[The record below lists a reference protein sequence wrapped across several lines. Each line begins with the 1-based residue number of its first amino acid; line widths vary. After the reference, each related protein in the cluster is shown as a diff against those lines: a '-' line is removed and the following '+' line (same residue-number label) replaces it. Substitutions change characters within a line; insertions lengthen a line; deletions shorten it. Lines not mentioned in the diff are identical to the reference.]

1 MNSEPS
7 GTDEDIH
14 GGENAID
21 IFILCKDARDSQQ
34 LAGQLTPPGYRVTLF
49 SESTDLV
56 ESLRAGK
63 PNLLICDTT
72 GPEQDGYE
80 VCREIKKDDDLWR
93 IPVLLITGVASL
105 GDLLIVLDSNADNF
119 IARPYDPQYLLSL
132 VDMMLNSAVEKPDP
146 EKIRTQFKIQ
156 HEDREYVITADRR
169 KLLEFLL
176 SSFEIAVSRAADLG
190 QAQNAFDGLKSA
202 LERRV
207 AERTSELSTETA
219 RLQTISNG
227 QVRDLE
233 NARNTLAGLR
243 TEGEALKSR
252 IEEREKVIAGKTEE
266 MARLTQ
272 ELESTRSRLAE
283 SDDMVRTLGIEK
295 NELESALRGDAE
307 TLNRDL
313 EQARSDLSAT
323 KKELEEVSGHSE
335 NLETQL
341 AGLKHEYEESEKAL
355 STRSIECEQIKSALT
370 SERNRADAAEQEV
383 KSIMQEKA
391 RSEQDLRLMVEDIT
405 GKAKQ
410 LSEDSMR
417 LSDEM
422 AAEKELRAKAEQQ
435 YSELV
440 QEAAKKE
447 AAFVAEKGTFM
458 EHHDALQ
465 QKYDALTESVGA
477 ERQKSATLEAN
488 LARVTAA
495 HEQIAGEMQALQ
507 ERFDAT
513 VVSLEAEKR
522 MRAGVEKSVQEITD
536 TKDGE
541 VQALNTTLGALRQ
554 DLETARASLVLA
566 EQERDAARS
575 AHKSISDEL
584 AAAELAKA
592 QSEKLAQSAVS
603 GMEQAHE
610 ELETERRMRHAA
622 EEKISEITQVKEN
635 IEQTL
640 NATSE
645 QTVAKEREQL
655 ATIQGLSDNL
665 ASESD
670 ARSAAEEN
678 LARVAREKEQVE
690 QNLRAITEAK
700 SAEDA
705 RYEDAVKKISD
716 DLRTALDR
724 QRSLEEQLLKADRE
738 QTEKETALRSLAAE
752 IEQAG
757 AALEAEKERCYA
769 AQEACAEAKDALA
782 LLRKKTQIPSALI
795 EEVPIQNHVMVTKR
809 PDLPTVIM
817 HGPQAL
823 ARKEVDHLVPVQR
836 PADPVRTDAIPET
849 DAPQVRIRTVE
860 DLFEEV
866 PKELDIDDLSDAS
879 PALGRAGNM
888 TGHRTP
894 ESTGDD
900 TIGTG
905 TDDGTA
911 PENSEPEEA
920 DGTKNEDETGEDEV
934 DEGDNESTSGKEQS
948 AKAGSASF
956 SRQQWFDLMK
966 WAHNAD
972 ALSHE
977 DRIRFIKLGRL
988 IQKGRRLTGRQEA
1001 QLAELVTL
1009 AHAMGYRI
1017 EE

>member
-34 LAGQLTPPGYRVTLF
+34 LIGQLTPPGYRVTLF
-49 SESTDLV
+49 LESTDLV

-190 QAQNAFDGLKSA
+190 QIQSTLDGLKST

-219 RLQTISNG
+219 RLQMISNG

-233 NARNTLAGLR
+233 NARKALAGLK
-243 TEGEALKSR
+243 TEAESLKSR
-252 IEEREKVIAGKTEE
+252 IEEREKVIAGKTEDL
-266 MARLTQ
+266 ARLTQ
-272 ELESTRSRLAE
+272 ELESTRARLAE
-283 SDDMVRTLGIEK
+283 SDDMVRTLGTEK
-295 NELESALRGDAE
+295 TELELALRGDAE

-313 EQARSDLSAT
+313 EQARSDLSAA
-323 KKELEEVSGHSE
+323 KKELAEVSGFRAE
-335 NLETQL
+335 LEAQL
-341 AGLKHEYEESEKAL
+341 ARLKEQYEESEKAL
-355 STRSIECEQIKSALT
+355 SSRSIEFEQIKSALI
-370 SERNRADAAEQEV
+370 SEKNRADAAEQEV

-391 RSEQDLRLMVEDIT
+391 RSEQDLRQMVEDIT

-410 LSEDSMR
+410 LSQDSMR
-417 LSDEM
+417 FADELT
-422 AAEKELRAKAEQQ
+422 AEKEQRAKVEQQ
-435 YSELV
+435 YSELA
-440 QEAAKKE
+440 QETAKKE

-465 QKYDALTESVGA
+465 QKYDVLTESVGA

-488 LARVTAA
+488 LAHITAA
-495 HEQIAGEMQALQ
+495 HEQTATEMQALQ
-507 ERFDAT
+507 ERLDAAAA
-513 VVSLEAEKR
+513 SLESEKR
-522 MRAGVEKSVQEITD
+522 MRAGVETKIQEITD
-536 TKDGE
+536 AKDQE
-541 VQALNTTLGALRQ
+541 MQVLNANMGALRQ
-554 DLETARASLVLA
+554 DLEAARASLIHA
-566 EQERDAARS
+566 EQERDASRD

-584 AAAELAKA
+584 AAAEFAKI
-592 QSEKLAQSAVS
+592 QSEKLARSAATE
-603 GMEQAHE
+603 MEQAHE
-610 ELETERRMRHAA
+610 ELESERRMRHAA
-622 EEKISEITQVKEN
+622 EEKLSEITQVKEH
-635 IEQTL
+635 IEQNL
-640 NATSE
+640 SASAGQAAAHE
-645 QTVAKEREQL
+645 QEMLAK
-655 ATIQGLSDNL
+655 IQDLSASL
-665 ASESD
+665 ASENE
-670 ARSAAEEN
+670 ARRAAEEN
-678 LARVAREKEQVE
+678 LAQVSREKEQAE
-690 QNLRAITEAK
+690 QNLHAVASAK
-700 SAEDA
+700 ASEDA
-705 RYEDAVKKISD
+705 RREDTVKKLSD
-716 DLRTALDR
+716 DLRAALDR
-724 QRSLEEQLLKADRE
+724 QRSLEEELHKAGQE
-738 QTEKETALRSLAAE
+738 QNEKVATLRSLALE
-752 IEQAG
+752 IDQAG
-757 AALEAEKERCYA
+757 AEIEAEKEKRHA
-769 AQEACAEAKDALA
+769 AEEECAEAKDALA
-782 LLRKKTQIPSALI
+782 ALRKKTQIPSALI
-795 EEVPIQNHVMVTKR
+795 EEVPIQNHMIVTKR
-809 PDLPTVIM
+809 PDFPTVIM

-836 PADPVRTDAIPET
+836 PADPVRTDVIPET

-860 DLFEEV
+860 DLFEE
-866 PKELDIDDLSDAS
+866 PGELDIDDLSDAVTA
-879 PALGRAGNM
+879 PGLAGNVP
-888 TGHRTP
+888 GHRAP
-894 ESTGDD
+894 ETTGDD
-900 TIGTG
+900 TIDTG
-905 TDDGTA
+905 AEDDEDESG
-911 PENSEPEEA
+911 ECEPDEA
-920 DGTKNEDETGEDEV
+920 DDTTDEDETGD
-934 DEGDNESTSGKEQS
+934 DGAGEGDEESESGKEPLPED
-948 AKAGSASF
+948 ATPTF

-966 WAHNAD
+966 WAHTANG
-972 ALSHE
+972 LSHE
-977 DRIRFIKLGRL
+977 DRIRFVKLGRL

-1009 AHAMGYRI
+1009 AHAMGYRTK
-1017 EE
+1017 E

>member
-7 GTDEDIH
+7 GTDEDIR

-21 IFILCKDARDSQQ
+21 IFILCKDARESQQ
-34 LAGQLTPPGYRVTLF
+34 LAGQLTSPGYRVTLF
-49 SESTDLV
+49 SESTDLFD
-56 ESLRAGK
+56 SLRAGK

-190 QAQNAFDGLKSA
+190 QVQDTLDGLKST

-207 AERTSELSTETA
+207 AERTSELGTETA
-219 RLQTISNG
+219 RIQMISNG
-227 QVRDLE
+227 QARDLE
-233 NARNTLAGLR
+233 NARKALTGLK
-243 TEGEALKSR
+243 TEGESLKSR
-252 IEEREKVIAGKTEE
+252 IEEHEKVIAGKTEE

-272 ELESTRSRLAE
+272 ELESTRARLAE
-283 SDDMVRTLGIEK
+283 SDDMVRTLGTEK

-313 EQARSDLSAT
+313 EQVRSDLSAT
-323 KKELEEVSGHSE
+323 KKELADVTGHRAD
-335 NLETQL
+335 LETQL
-341 AGLKHEYEESEKAL
+341 AGLKQEYEESKKAFSAL
-355 STRSIECEQIKSALT
+355 SIEIEQVKSALT
-370 SERNRADAAEQEV
+370 GEKNRADAAEQEV

-391 RSEQDLRLMVEDIT
+391 RSEQDLRQMVEDIT

-410 LSEDSMR
+410 ISEDHMR
-417 LSDEM
+417 LSDEL

-435 YSELV
+435 YSELA

-447 AAFVAEKGTFM
+447 AAFFAEKGTFM

-465 QKYDALTESVGA
+465 QKYDALSESVGA
-477 ERQKSATLEAN
+477 ERQKSATREAD

-495 HEQIAGEMQALQ
+495 YDQVSGEKQALQ
-507 ERFDAT
+507 EQFDAT
-513 VVSLEAEKR
+513 VALLEAEKG
-522 MRAGVEKSVQEITD
+522 MRAGVEKRIQEIAD

-541 VQALNTTLGALRQ
+541 VQALNTTLGTLRQ

-566 EQERDAARS
+566 EQERDAARG

-592 QSEKLAQSAVS
+592 QSEKLARSAAS
-603 GMEQAHE
+603 EMEQAHD

-622 EEKISEITQVKEN
+622 EEKLSEITQVKET
-635 IEQTL
+635 IEQHM
-640 NATSE
+640 NASAG
-645 QTVAKEREQL
+645 QAAALGREQL
-655 ATIQGLSDNL
+655 AQIQDLSISL
-665 ASESD
+665 TSESD
-670 ARSAAEEN
+670 ARREAEEK
-678 LARVAREKEQVE
+678 LVRVTREKEQVE
-690 QNLRAITEAK
+690 LDLQAITDAK
-700 SAEDA
+700 AAEDG
-705 RYEDAVKKISD
+705 RREDTLKKLSD
-716 DLRTALDR
+716 DLNTALGR
-724 QRSLEEQLLKADRE
+724 QRSLEEQLRKAGQE
-738 QTEKETALRSLAAE
+738 QTEKEAALRSLAVE

-757 AALEAEKERCYA
+757 AELDAEKEKRRA
-769 AQEACAEAKDALA
+769 AEEACAEAKEALS

-795 EEVPIQNHVMVTKR
+795 EEVPIQNHMMVTKK
-809 PDLPTVIM
+809 PDLPTVII

-823 ARKEVDHLVPVQR
+823 ARKEVDHLAPVQR
-836 PADPVRTDAIPET
+836 PAVQGKDSAMPET

-860 DLFEEV
+860 DLFEE
-866 PKELDIDDLSDAS
+866 PRELDIDDLSDAVPVS
-879 PALGRAGNM
+879 GPAATLQEHRAPDTTVNDTIDTETDDDAEPGM
-888 TGHRTP
+888 CEP
-894 ESTGDD
+894 DEADD
-900 TIGTG
+900 TSE
-905 TDDGTA
+905 
-911 PENSEPEEA
+911 EN
-920 DGTKNEDETGEDEV
+920 ETGEED
-934 DEGDNESTSGKEQS
+934 DEGGDENASGNEQPSET
-948 AKAGSASF
+948 GSPSF

-966 WAHNAD
+966 WAHNAG

-1017 EE
+1017 NE

>member
-132 VDMMLNSAVEKPDP
+132 VDMMLNSSVEKPDP

-190 QAQNAFDGLKSA
+190 QAQNSLDGLKST

-219 RLQTISNG
+219 RLQTVSNG

-233 NARNTLAGLR
+233 NARKALLG
-243 TEGEALKSR
+243 LKSEAESLKSQ
-252 IEEREKVIAGKTEE
+252 IEEREKVLAGKTEE
-266 MARLTQ
+266 MTRLTQ

-283 SDDMVRTLGIEK
+283 ADDMVRTLGTEK

-313 EQARSDLSAT
+313 EQARSDLSVT
-323 KKELEEVSGHSE
+323 KKELAEVLGFRAD
-335 NLETQL
+335 LEAQL
-341 AGLKHEYEESEKAL
+341 DGLKEQYGESEKAL
-355 STRSIECEQIKSALT
+355 SSRSLEFEQIKSALT
-370 SERNRADAAEQEV
+370 SEKNRADTAEQEV

-391 RSEQDLRLMVEDIT
+391 RSEQDLRQMVEDIT

-435 YSELV
+435 YSELA
-440 QEAAKKE
+440 QEVAKKE

-477 ERQKSATLEAN
+477 ERQKSATLEAD
-488 LARVTAA
+488 LARITTA
-495 HEQIAGEMQALQ
+495 HEQTATEILALQ
-507 ERFDAT
+507 EQLDTAAE
-513 VVSLEAEKR
+513 SLETEKR
-522 MRAGVEKSVQEITD
+522 MRDGVETRIQEITD
-536 TKDGE
+536 AKDRE
-541 VQALNTTLGALRQ
+541 IQALNATLGALRQ
-554 DLETARASLVLA
+554 DLEAARAGLIHA
-566 EQERDAARS
+566 EQERDAARD

-584 AAAELAKA
+584 LAAELAKA
-592 QSEKLAQSAVS
+592 QSEKLARSAVS

-610 ELETERRMRHAA
+610 ELESERRMCHAA
-622 EEKISEITQVKEN
+622 EEKLSEITQVKEH
-635 IEQTL
+635 IEQNL
-640 NATSE
+640 SASAGQAAAYE
-645 QTVAKEREQL
+645 QELLVK
-655 ATIQGLSDNL
+655 IQDLSASL
-665 ASESD
+665 ASENE
-670 ARSAAEEN
+670 ARRAAEEN
-678 LARVAREKEQVE
+678 LAQASREKEQAE
-690 QNLRAITEAK
+690 QNLQAVASAK
-700 SAEDA
+700 ASEDA
-705 RYEDAVKKISD
+705 RREDTVKKLSD
-716 DLRTALDR
+716 DLRAALDR
-724 QRSLEEQLLKADRE
+724 QRSLEEEIHKAGQE
-738 QTEKETALRSLAAE
+738 QNEKEADLRSLALE

-757 AALEAEKERCYA
+757 AEIEAEKEKRHA
-769 AQEACAEAKDALA
+769 AEEECAEAKDALA
-782 LLRKKTQIPSALI
+782 ALRKKTQIPSALI
-795 EEVPIQNHVMVTKR
+795 EEVPIQNHMVVTKR

-823 ARKEVDHLVPVQR
+823 VRKDVDHLVPVQR
-836 PADPVRTDAIPET
+836 PADPVRSDDIPET

-860 DLFEEV
+860 DLFEEE
-866 PKELDIDDLSDAS
+866 PKELDINDLSDAIPS
-879 PALGRAGNM
+879 FGREGDV
-888 TGHRTP
+888 TGPRAP
-894 ESTGDD
+894 ESTRDD

-905 TDDGTA
+905 TDDYIV
-911 PENSEPEEA
+911 PDDREPDNA
-920 DGTKNEDETGEDEV
+920 DNTTDEDETGEDEAG
-934 DEGDNESTSGKEQS
+934 EGDDESTPGQEQS
-948 AKAGSASF
+948 YEAGSPSF

-966 WAHNAD
+966 WAHNAE

-988 IQKGRRLTGRQEA
+988 IQKGRRLTGRQDA

-1017 EE
+1017 KE

>member
-14 GGENAID
+14 GGENVID
-21 IFILCKDARDSQQ
+21 IFILCKDARDSQN
-34 LAGQLTPPGYRVTLF
+34 LAGQLTPPGYRVTIF

-80 VCREIKKDDDLWR
+80 VCREIKKDEDLWR

-132 VDMMLNSAVEKPDP
+132 VDMMLNSGVEKPDP

-156 HEDREYVITADRR
+156 HEEREYVITADRR

-190 QAQNAFDGLKSA
+190 QAENALDGLKST

-219 RLQTISNG
+219 RLQTVSNG

-233 NARNTLAGLR
+233 NARNALAGLKN
-243 TEGEALKSR
+243 EVESLKSR
-252 IEEREKVIAGKTEE
+252 IEEREKVLAGKMEE
-266 MARLTQ
+266 MTRLTQ

-283 SDDMVRTLGIEK
+283 ADDMVRTLGTEK

-323 KKELEEVSGHSE
+323 KKELAEVSGFRAD
-335 NLETQL
+335 LEAQL
-341 AGLKHEYEESEKAL
+341 AGLKEQYEESEKAV
-355 STRSIECEQIKSALT
+355 SSRSIEFEQTKSALT
-370 SERNRADAAEQEV
+370 SEKNRADAAEQEV

-391 RSEQDLRLMVEDIT
+391 RSEQDLRQMVEDIT

-435 YSELV
+435 YSELA

-458 EHHDALQ
+458 EHHDTLQ

-477 ERQKSATLEAN
+477 ERQKSATLEVG
-488 LARVTAA
+488 LASITAA
-495 HEQIAGEMQALQ
+495 HEQTSTEMLALQ
-507 ERFDAT
+507 EQLDAASA
-513 VVSLEAEKR
+513 SLEAEKR
-522 MRAGVEKSVQEITD
+522 MRAGVEKSIQEITD
-536 TKDGE
+536 AKDRE
-541 VQALNTTLGALRQ
+541 MQALNATLGALRQ
-554 DLETARASLVLA
+554 DMEEARASLIHA
-566 EQERDAARS
+566 EQERDAARD
-575 AHKSISDEL
+575 AHKGIRDEL

-592 QSEKLAQSAVS
+592 QSEKLARAAAAE
-603 GMEQAHE
+603 MEQVHE
-610 ELETERRMRHAA
+610 ELESERRMHHAA
-622 EEKISEITQVKEN
+622 EEKLSEITQVKEH
-635 IEQTL
+635 IEQNL
-640 NATSE
+640 SASAGQAAVHE
-645 QTVAKEREQL
+645 QELLAK
-655 ATIQGLSDNL
+655 IQDLSASL
-665 ASESD
+665 ASENE
-670 ARSAAEEN
+670 ARRAAEEN
-678 LARVAREKEQVE
+678 LELAFREKEHAD
-690 QNLRAITEAK
+690 QNLQAAASAK
-700 SAEDA
+700 ASEDA
-705 RYEDAVKKISD
+705 RREDMVKKLSD
-716 DLRTALDR
+716 DLRAVLDR
-724 QRSLEEQLLKADRE
+724 QRSLEEELRKAGQE
-738 QTEKETALRSLAAE
+738 QNEKEAALRSLALE

-757 AALEAEKERCYA
+757 AEIGAEKEKRHA
-769 AQEACAEAKDALA
+769 AEVECAEVKDALA
-782 LLRKKTQIPSALI
+782 AFRKKTQIPSALI
-795 EEVPIQNHVMVTKR
+795 EEVPIQNHVMVIKK

-836 PADPVRTDAIPET
+836 PADPVRTDAMPET

-860 DLFEEV
+860 DLFEEE
-866 PKELDIDDLSDAS
+866 PKELDINDLSDAIPS
-879 PALGRAGNM
+879 FGRAGDV
-888 TGHRTP
+888 TGPRAP
-894 ESTGDD
+894 ESNGDD
-900 TIGTG
+900 TIDAG
-905 TDDGTA
+905 TDNDTV
-911 PENSEPEEA
+911 PDDNEPDET
-920 DGTKNEDETGEDEV
+920 DSTTDEDETGEDEV
-934 DEGDNESTSGKEQS
+934 DEGDDESSSGQEQS
-948 AKAGSASF
+948 YEDGSPSF

-966 WAHNAD
+966 WAHNAE
-972 ALSHE
+972 AMSHE

-1017 EE
+1017 KE

>member
-7 GTDEDIH
+7 GTDEDIQ

-49 SESTDLV
+49 SESTDLI

-146 EKIRTQFKIQ
+146 EKVRTQFKIQ

-190 QAQNAFDGLKSA
+190 QTQNALDGLKST
-202 LERRV
+202 LERRIS
-207 AERTSELSTETA
+207 ERTSELNTETA

-233 NARNTLAGLR
+233 NARKALAGLKN
-243 TEGEALKSR
+243 EGESLKSR

-266 MARLTQ
+266 LARLTQ
-272 ELESTRSRLAE
+272 ELESTRSHLAE
-283 SDDMVRTLGIEK
+283 SDDMVRTLGTEK
-295 NELESALRGDAE
+295 NELELALRGDAE

-323 KKELEEVSGHSE
+323 KKELAEVLGHRAD
-335 NLETQL
+335 LETQL
-341 AGLKHEYEESEKAL
+341 AGLKQEYDESEKAL
-355 STRSIECEQIKSALT
+355 SARSIECEQIKSVLA
-370 SERNRADAAEQEV
+370 SEKNRADAAEQEV

-391 RSEQDLRLMVEDIT
+391 RSEQDLRQMIEDIT

-410 LSEDSMR
+410 LSQDSLR
-417 LSDEM
+417 LADEL
-422 AAEKELRAKAEQQ
+422 ASEKEQRAKAEQQ
-435 YSELV
+435 YSELA
-440 QEAAKKE
+440 QDAAKKE

-477 ERQKSATLEAN
+477 ERQKSATLEAD
-488 LARVTAA
+488 LARITATHEQTAA
-495 HEQIAGEMQALQ
+495 EMQGLQ
-507 ERFDAT
+507 EQLDAAAAF
-513 VVSLEAEKR
+513 LEVEKR
-522 MRAGVEKSVQEITD
+522 MRAGVETRVQEITD
-536 TKDGE
+536 AKDRE
-541 VQALNTTLGALRQ
+541 MQALNATLGALRQ
-554 DLETARASLVLA
+554 DLESARASLIHA
-566 EQERDAARS
+566 EQERDAERD
-575 AHKSISDEL
+575 AHKIIRDEL
-584 AAAELAKA
+584 AAAELAKV
-592 QSEKLAQSAVS
+592 QSEKLARSAATEV
-603 GMEQAHE
+603 EQAHE

-622 EEKISEITQVKEN
+622 EEKLSEITQVKET
-635 IEQTL
+635 IEQNL
-640 NATSE
+640 SASAGQAAAHEQELLAKIQALSASLTSE
-645 QTVAKEREQL
+645 NE
-655 ATIQGLSDNL
+655 
-665 ASESD
+665 
-670 ARSAAEEN
+670 ARHGAEEN
-678 LARVAREKEQVE
+678 LAQASREKVQVE
-690 QNLRAITEAK
+690 QNLRAISDAK
-700 SAEDA
+700 TADDA
-705 RYEDAVKKISD
+705 RREDTVKKLSD
-716 DLRTALDR
+716 DLRIALDR
-724 QRSLEEQLLKADRE
+724 QRSLEEQLLEAGRG
-738 QTEKETALRSLAAE
+738 QAEKEAALQSLAAE

-757 AALEAEKERCYA
+757 AALEAEKEKRHA
-769 AQEACAEAKDALA
+769 ADEECAEAKDALA
-782 LLRKKTQIPSALI
+782 ALRKKTQITSALI
-795 EEVPIQNHVMVTKR
+795 EEVPIQNHMIVTKR
-809 PDLPTVIM
+809 PDLPTIIM

-836 PADPVRTDAIPET
+836 PAVPVGTDAISET
-849 DAPQVRIRTVE
+849 DVPQVRIRTVE
-860 DLFEEV
+860 DLFEE
-866 PKELDIDDLSDAS
+866 PGELDIDDLSDAVTA
-879 PALGRAGNM
+879 PGLAVNVP
-888 TGHRTP
+888 GHRAP
-894 ESTGDD
+894 ETTGDN

-905 TDDGTA
+905 ADDEDESG
-911 PENSEPEEA
+911 ECEPYEA
-920 DGTKNEDETGEDEV
+920 DDTTDEDETGEDES
-934 DEGDNESTSGKEQS
+934 DEGDEESAYGEEPSPDDATPT
-948 AKAGSASF
+948 F

-977 DRIRFIKLGRL
+977 DRIRFVKLGRL

-1009 AHAMGYRI
+1009 AHAMGYRTK
-1017 EE
+1017 E